1 MPYTVK
7 HKYLETH
14 QKDESKK
21 EKSQKPVRIDDKTI
35 ILVDESISDSEAK
48 ENYLAKLHDRER
60 KLRAE
65 LALRDRTRN
74 QINKAILW
82 D

>member
-1 MPYTVK
+1 VK